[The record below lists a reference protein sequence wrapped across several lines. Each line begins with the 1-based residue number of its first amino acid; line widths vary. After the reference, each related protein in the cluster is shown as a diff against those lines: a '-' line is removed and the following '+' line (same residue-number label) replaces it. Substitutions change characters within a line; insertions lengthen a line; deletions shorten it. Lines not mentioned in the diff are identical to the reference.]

1 MIARYPIACRPQR
14 PRSLLLHVAYY
25 FFLAVGVLG
34 LGYVT
39 YVVVDAQAFEAI
51 AEFRLPRM
59 QPAPGPHSVA
69 VAEGEV
75 IGEMIIP
82 RLDLKTI
89 VVQGDSNK
97 ILRRSVG
104 HLPKSPLPGEP
115 GNVAL
120 AGHRDG
126 FFRPLK
132 DIQPGD
138 AVTIQTPG
146 VEYNYQV
153 ESTEI
158 VLPTDV
164 EVLQST
170 NESTLT
176 LVTCYPFYY
185 VGPAP
190 KRFIVR
196 ARQIGRLQ
204 TQSSTKESP

>member
-14 PRSLLLHVAYY
+14 PRSLFLHAAYY

-51 AEFRLPRM
+51 EEFKLPKMR
-59 QPAPGPHSVA
+59 PAPGPRSVA

-104 HLPKSPLPGEP
+104 HLPLSPLPGEP

-120 AGHRDG
+120 AGNRDG
-126 FFRPLK
+126 FLSPRAFHPDRERGHPVDQDL
-132 DIQPGD
+132 
-138 AVTIQTPG
+138 AHRRLG
-146 VEYNYQV
+146 VELGLEVGVAELNLAD
-153 ESTEI
+153 
-158 VLPTDV
+158 VLLGQDDPGAGQAMLETIH
-164 EVLQST
+164 
-170 NESTLT
+170 
-176 LVTCYPFYY
+176 
-185 VGPAP
+185 A
-190 KRFIVR
+190 
-196 ARQIGRLQ
+196 
-204 TQSSTKESP
+204 

>member
-1 MIARYPIACRPQR
+1 MIARYPIACRAQR
-14 PRSLLLHVAYY
+14 PRSLFLHAVYY

-39 YVVVDAQAFEAI
+39 YAVVDAEAFQAIE
-51 AEFRLPRM
+51 EFKLPQM
-59 QPAPGPHSVA
+59 KPAPGPRS

-75 IGEMIIP
+75 IGEMTIP

-138 AVTIQTPG
+138 IINMQTPG

-164 EVLQST
+164 QVLQST
-170 NESTLT
+170 NDSTLT

-196 ARQIGRLQ
+196 ARQIGRLT
-204 TQSSTKESP
+204 TQLSTAAP